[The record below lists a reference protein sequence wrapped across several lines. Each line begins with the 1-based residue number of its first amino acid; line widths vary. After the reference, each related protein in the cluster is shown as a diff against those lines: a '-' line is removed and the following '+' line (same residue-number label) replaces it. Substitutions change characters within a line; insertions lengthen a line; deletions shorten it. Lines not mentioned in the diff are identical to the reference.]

1 MPKNND
7 ENRIVSCSF
16 CGKTQDAVH
25 RLIAGPG
32 VFICNE
38 CIELC
43 QSILEDGG
51 NFSKRRANSDDIPPR
66 LPTPKEIKAGLDEY
80 VIGQDAAKV
89 ALSVAV

>member
-38 CIELC
+38 
-43 QSILEDGG
+43 
-51 NFSKRRANSDDIPPR
+51 
-66 LPTPKEIKAGLDEY
+66 
-80 VIGQDAAKV
+80 
-89 ALSVAV
+89 

>member
-66 LPTPKEIKAGLDEY
+66 QGNKGRAGRIRDWAGCGEGCL
-80 VIGQDAAKV
+80 VRCGV
-89 ALSVAV
+89 